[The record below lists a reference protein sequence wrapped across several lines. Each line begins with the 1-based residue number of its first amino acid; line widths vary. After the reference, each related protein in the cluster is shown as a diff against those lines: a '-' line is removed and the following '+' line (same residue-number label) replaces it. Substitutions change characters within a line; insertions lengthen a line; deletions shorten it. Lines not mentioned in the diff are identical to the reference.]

1 MGMKIISQN
10 LQARIRETVLM
21 SISNESEQLFLSMGS
36 KSELLPGYCTLY
48 RTITCRFAVL
58 SNAP

>member
-10 LQARIRETVLM
+10 LQARIRETMLM
-21 SISNESEQLFLSMGS
+21 SISNERGKLFLSMGS
-36 KSELLPGYCTLY
+36 KLELLPGYCTLY
-48 RTITCRFAVL
+48 RIITCGFAVL